1 MFMIFFSVT
10 PTRIDKLVT
19 NFFSFENKVA
29 FRMKKIKYFVGGND
43 KILTICYKVY
53 LLEWGR
59 TEQKKV

>member
-29 FRMKKIKYFVGGND
+29 FRMKNIKYFVGGND

-53 LLEWGR
+53 
-59 TEQKKV
+59 